1 MFSVYI
7 LFSEEHDKYYVG
19 QTDDLERRLLQHNEL
34 SENSFTS
41 RYRPWVLALV
51 IKVPDR
57 TVAIKME
64 RFIKKQKSKKY
75 LSEVIASKA
84 RQEMLMQRFMEN
96 PIL

>member
-41 RYRPWVLALV
+41 RYRPWELVLV
-51 IKVPDR
+51 IQVPDR
-57 TVAIKME
+57 TTAIRME
-64 RFIKKQKSKKY
+64 RFIKQQKSKKY
-75 LSEVIASKA
+75 LREVIASKE
-84 RQEMLMQRFMEN
+84 RQEMLRQRFSEK
-96 PIL
+96 I

>member
-41 RYRPWVLALV
+41 RYRPWVLALA
-51 IKVPDR
+51 IAVPDR

-64 RFIKKQKSKKY
+64 RFIKKQNQFSFAN
-75 LSEVIASKA
+75 LCATHLLAITTESLDRLLVA
-84 RQEMLMQRFMEN
+84 R
-96 PIL
+96 

>member
-41 RYRPWVLALV
+41 RYRPWALALA
-51 IKVPDR
+51 IEVPDR
-57 TVAIKME
+57 TIAIKME

-75 LSEVIASKA
+75 LSEVIASKT
-84 RQEMLMQRFMEN
+84 RQEMLMQRFKEKT
-96 PIL
+96 

>member
-41 RYRPWVLALV
+41 RYRPWELGHT
-51 IKVPDR
+51 IDVPDR
-57 TVAIKME
+57 TIAIKME

-75 LSEVIASKA
+75 LREVVASTA
-84 RQEMLMQRFMEN
+84 RQEMLVLRFKEKT
-96 PIL
+96 